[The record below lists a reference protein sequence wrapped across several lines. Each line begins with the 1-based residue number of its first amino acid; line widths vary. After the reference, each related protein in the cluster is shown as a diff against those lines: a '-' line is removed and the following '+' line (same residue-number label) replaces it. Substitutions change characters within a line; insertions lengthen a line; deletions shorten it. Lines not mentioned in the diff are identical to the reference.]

1 MVSNYLEEITRQ
13 MLKLTI
19 TEEIPLILKK
29 RLEAVDK
36 LLGNAGRGLL
46 NYDVIALIIYDY
58 QRDLYIERDPLL
70 KETSKC
76 T

>member
-1 MVSNYLEEITRQ
+1 MSNYLEEITRQ